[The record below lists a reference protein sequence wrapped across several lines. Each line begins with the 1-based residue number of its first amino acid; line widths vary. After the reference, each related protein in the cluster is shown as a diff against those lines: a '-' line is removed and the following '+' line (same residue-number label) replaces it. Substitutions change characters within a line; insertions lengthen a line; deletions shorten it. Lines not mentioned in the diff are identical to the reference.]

1 MQTQNIT
8 LSIPKD
14 ILVKIKIIAA
24 KRGLSISGLMTRILE
39 EVVSR
44 EEGYQ
49 TAQRRH
55 LATLEDNI
63 DLGTDGQVSWQ
74 REDLHAR

>member
-24 KRGLSISGLMTRILE
+24 KRGLSISALMTRILE
-39 EVVSR
+39 EIVTR

-49 TAQRRH
+49 VAQRRH
-55 LATLEDNI
+55 LATLEEKI
-63 DLGTDGQVSWQ
+63 DLGTNGQISWR
-74 REDLHAR
+74 REELHAR